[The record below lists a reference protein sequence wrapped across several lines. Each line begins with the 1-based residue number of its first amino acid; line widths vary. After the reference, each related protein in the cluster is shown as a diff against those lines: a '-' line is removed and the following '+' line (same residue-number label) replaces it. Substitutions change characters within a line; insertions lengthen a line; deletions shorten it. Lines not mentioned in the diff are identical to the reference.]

1 MSGIVNKLIVTDTDG
16 TRRYLINEVNS
27 LCDRVLW
34 CQSSRRGGDL
44 DADLDALEEQ
54 RCVVERILAN
64 LEGVL

>member
-1 MSGIVNKLIVTDTDG
+1 MRKMNVSVADDDG
-16 TRRYLINEVNS
+16 SKRYLINEVNR

-34 CQSSRRGGDL
+34 CQASRWSGDL

-64 LEGVL
+64 LEGV